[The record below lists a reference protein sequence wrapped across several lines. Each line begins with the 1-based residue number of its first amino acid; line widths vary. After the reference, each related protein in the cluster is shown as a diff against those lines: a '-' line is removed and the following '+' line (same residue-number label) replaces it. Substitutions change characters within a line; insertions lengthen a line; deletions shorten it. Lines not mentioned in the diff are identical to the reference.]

1 MKKQMSLKL
10 LRRSSTVI
18 AHEETAR
25 NSLERNK
32 ARAGLIARVDDAQEK
47 KQINLIEPEVKMTG
61 GVRFRDYVNFMS
73 FGAGWFGIIF
83 FFVINFTTAFSTLI
97 PSYILSKW
105 TT

>member
-1 MKKQMSLKL
+1 MSLKL
-10 LRRSSTVI
+10 LGRTSTVI

-25 NSLERNK
+25 NTLERSK
-32 ARAGLIARVDDAQEK
+32 ERAGLITKVDDVKEK

-73 FGAGWFGIIF
+73 FGAGWLGIIF